1 MCIRDR
7 VSTDHV
13 NVFPEGKSPVSL
25 AFLNEQNDAEYLF
38 YKDYPRLRLDV
49 TCLLY
54 TSVTLQQHFCDTGSS
69 AKVTVNLERRM
80 GIP

>member
-1 MCIRDR
+1 MRENG

-38 YKDYPRLRLDV
+38 YKDYPRSV
-49 TCLLY
+49 SY
-54 TSVTLQQHFCDTGSS
+54 THLTDSL
-69 AKVTVNLERRM
+69 
-80 GIP
+80 

>member
-1 MCIRDR
+1 MGDIILKFMRENG
-7 VSTDHV
+7 VSTDYV

-49 TCLLY
+49 TMPEIHRDDIVMIGSY
-54 TSVTLQQHFCDTGSS
+54 YAVTLNC
-69 AKVTVNLERRM
+69 VIR
-80 GIP
+80 